1 MARDLL
7 LIVGEKRERLQHK
20 DEKENE
26 MNALTGLA
34 NRLASMVIGTA
45 LAMVGLIF
53 IALGITF
60 LPVIGILIAIPV
72 MGLSFHFLNPKLSV
86 DTLTEEVKQAHE
98 ESARF
103 FPSFQLC
110 PARHEVKESRE
121 ERDPYCTWP
130 ALSI

>member
-1 MARDLL
+1 
-7 LIVGEKRERLQHK
+7 
-20 DEKENE
+20 

-45 LAMVGLIF
+45 LALVGLIF

-86 DTLTEEVKQAHE
+86 DTVVEEVKEAHE
-98 ESARF
+98 E
-103 FPSFQLC
+103 
-110 PARHEVKESRE
+110 K
-121 ERDPYCTWP
+121 
-130 ALSI
+130 ALSCSWPSEVRHNVT

>member
-1 MARDLL
+1 LL
-7 LIVGEKRERLQHK
+7 FQASERLKGLQRK
-20 DEKENE
+20 DEEENE

-45 LAMVGLIF
+45 LGLVGLIF

-86 DTLTEEVKQAHE
+86 DTLVD
-98 ESARF
+98 
-103 FPSFQLC
+103 
-110 PARHEVKESRE
+110 EVKEARE
-121 ERDPYCTWP
+121 ENVHYCTWP
-130 ALSI
+130 GEVGTT

>member
-1 MARDLL
+1 MAHRLL
-7 LIVGEKRERLQHK
+7 LSKGEKRKCLQHK

-45 LAMVGLIF
+45 LALVGLIF

-72 MGLSFHFLNPKLSV
+72 MGMSFHFLNPKLSV
-86 DTLTEEVKQAHE
+86 QTLAEEAKVARE
-98 ESARF
+98 ESA
-103 FPSFQLC
+103 
-110 PARHEVKESRE
+110 
-121 ERDPYCTWP
+121 PYCTWP
-130 ALSI
+130 AVSV